1 MPAPGSAGSKRIV
14 LRSVCPTISGSSESI
29 GSCNTLIVRLVYLW
43 SAPPVC
49 GIAGFT
55 HFRESPDRRVLERAL
70 ASIRHRGPNQQGIH
84 RSAFASIGAVRLK
97 IIDLHGGDQPMVTED
112 DDLAVAFNG
121 EIYNHAELRRELESL
136 GHRFISH
143 CDTEV
148 VLRAFAEWDTASFAR
163 LRGMFAIAFWQESA
177 RRLVLARDRVG
188 IKPLYYALHGGEL
201 YFGSELKAIF
211 EHQEIPRQ
219 LSTTGLSYFLS
230 LNYVPT
236 PYTLV
241 DSIVKV
247 LPGSYI
253 EFRNSQVRQ
262 ESFWRN
268 RFQQRNWSLPD
279 ATAELDRLLS
289 LSIAE
294 HMVSDVPLG
303 IWASGGLDSSAILH
317 YAAQAT
323 SQQLKTFSISFAG
336 RRFDESQYFR
346 VVAERYHTAH
356 QEFDLNSGVDLE
368 SAIHQIA
375 YYSDEPSADAGA
387 LPVWFLSRMTAEKV
401 TVALSGEGADEIFGG
416 YQTYLADVYAKRL
429 RQAPRP
435 LLQLGLGLANRLPV
449 SDEKIGFDYKIKR
462 FLSGSL
468 LPADDAHFYWNG
480 TFSAQDQR
488 SLGWRGE
495 VANPGALVGNLAG
508 VPGPSETINRYL
520 YVDQH
525 YYLPDD
531 ILYKCDRMSMAHSLE
546 VRPPFLDH
554 RLVEFAG
561 SLPAHLK
568 IGGGQTKFVMRELL
582 KTKLPPAILSRRK
595 EGLDIPAHEWLRG
608 PLRPLLL
615 AALGAD
621 SVQNAGLFDP
631 ASVQRLVDRH
641 LSRRENLGYNLWGL
655 VTLHLWMRRWNVTA
669 GAPADAVTMAAMGR

>member
-1 MPAPGSAGSKRIV
+1 M
-14 LRSVCPTISGSSESI
+14 
-29 GSCNTLIVRLVYLW
+29 
-43 SAPPVC
+43 C

-55 HFRESPDRRVLERAL
+55 HFAGRPDPTVLERSL
-70 ASIRHRGPNQQGIH
+70 QSIRHRGPNQQGVH
-84 RSAFASIGAVRLK
+84 RATHASLGAVRLK

-112 DDLAVAFNG
+112 GDLTLAFNG

-136 GHRFISH
+136 GHRFVSH

-148 VLRAFAEWDTASFAR
+148 VLRAFAQWDTESFAR
-163 LRGMFAIAFWQESA
+163 LRGMFAIAFWQESKG
-177 RRLVLARDRVG
+177 RLVLARDRVG
-188 IKPLYYALHGGEL
+188 IKPLYYTTFEGEL
-201 YFGSELKAIF
+201 YFGSELKVLF
-211 EHQEIPRQ
+211 EHPEIPRR
-219 LSTTGLSYFLS
+219 LSTTALGYFLS

-241 DSIVKV
+241 EGIEKI
-247 LPGSYI
+247 LPGSYL
-253 EFRNSQVRQ
+253 EFYKGRARQ
-262 ESFWRN
+262 EYFWKN
-268 RFQQRNWSLPD
+268 RFTAREWTLPD

-317 YAAQAT
+317 YAAQAS

-336 RRFDESQYFR
+336 RRFDESPYFR
-346 VVAERYHTAH
+346 IMAERYNTSH
-356 QEFDLNSGVDLE
+356 QEFDLNSDVDLA
-368 SAIHQIA
+368 SAIHEIS

-387 LPVWFLSRMTAEKV
+387 LPVWFLSRMTAGKV

-416 YQTYLADVYAKRL
+416 YQTYLADVYASRL
-429 RQAPRP
+429 RHVPQPFLRS
-435 LLQLGLGLANRLPV
+435 GLKLANLLPV
-449 SDEKIGFDYKIKR
+449 SDEKIGFEYKVKR

-468 LPADDAHFYWNG
+468 MPPDDAHFYWNG
-480 TFSAQDQR
+480 TFSAQDQLE
-488 SLGWRGE
+488 LGQRTE
-495 VANPGALVGNLAG
+495 PANPGALVKRLFG
-508 VPGPSETINRYL
+508 VPAKADTINRYL
-520 YVDQH
+520 FVDQH

-561 SLPAHLK
+561 SLPARLK
-568 IGGGQTKFVMRELL
+568 ISNGKTKFVMRELL

-608 PLRPLLL
+608 PLKPLLL
-615 AALGAD
+615 DALGPE
-621 SVQNAGLFDP
+621 SVKNAGLFHHEAVD
-631 ASVQRLVDRH
+631 RLVQRH

-655 VTLHLWMRRWNVTA
+655 LTLHLWMRRWHISA
-669 GAPADAVTMAAMGR
+669 GAALDALPVAAMIG